1 MQEMIKL
8 HTPQTEGTAQ
18 GLIWKHLPLV
28 MAMFRASYEILSVED
43 FSTTYAVHKSP
54 FKFQSAKLRFP

>member
-43 FSTTYAVHKSP
+43 FSTTHAMHNNLLLNSN
-54 FKFQSAKLRFP
+54 L